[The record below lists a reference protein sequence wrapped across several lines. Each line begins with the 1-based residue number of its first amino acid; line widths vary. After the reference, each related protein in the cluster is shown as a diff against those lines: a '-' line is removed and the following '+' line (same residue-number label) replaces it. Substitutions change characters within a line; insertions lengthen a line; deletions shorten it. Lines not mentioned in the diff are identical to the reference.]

1 MAKDVMK
8 TQKKSNKKEE
18 IKKQPKKGFE
28 KNRKVVIEEEV
39 EPTKNVDKKKNI
51 LVEEETIEAE
61 VVTKNQKKQDKFE
74 KKSVKETKVKDKKKN
89 SDKVVSM
96 VKVVDDNRKAILFG
110 VVGFL
115 LATLLFRCIL
125 WPDRIATLKDGTQP
139 IASVNGETITAD
151 DLYTNMKNYYSV
163 NLLLNEIDEMVLV
176 EKYPESEEMTNE
188 VNDTAEYYYSVYE
201 SNYGYTKE
209 QFLSNYGFATEKDF
223 VESLKLDYRRNKYYE
238 EYAEGLVTD
247 KEIDM
252 YYEDEVFG
260 DVDSKHILVKVS
272 EDSEDGL
279 SDADA
284 KKLAQE
290 IITKLDGGKS
300 WDDVIEEYKDKIVNE
315 DLGYN
320 AFNASLESSY
330 LKECKK
336 LEVGKY
342 SKTPVLTSYGYH
354 IVFKKAQK
362 DKPELKDV
370 KDDIIDVLATEKKNK
385 DTNLY
390 YKSLIAMR
398 NNAKLE
404 FTDTKFKDEYDKYV
418 SSYK

>member
-8 TQKKSNKKEE
+8 TQKKNNKKEE

-51 LVEEETIEAE
+51 LVEEETIETE

-74 KKSVKETKVKDKKKN
+74 KKSVKEAKVKDKKKN

-247 KEIDM
+247 KEIDK

-260 DVDSKHILVKVS
+260 DVDSKHILVKIS

-300 WDDVIEEYKDKIVNE
+300 WDEVIEEYKDKIVNE

-398 NNAKLE
+398 NDAKLE

>member
-1 MAKDVMK
+1 MAKDIMK
-8 TQKKSNKKEE
+8 AQKKNNKKEE

-51 LVEEETIEAE
+51 LVEEETIETE

-74 KKSVKETKVKDKKKN
+74 KKSVKEAKVKDKKKN

-209 QFLSNYGFATEKDF
+209 AFLSNYGFATEKDF
-223 VESLKLDYRRNKYYE
+223 IESLKLDYRRNKYYE

-247 KEIDM
+247 KEIDK

-260 DVDSKHILVKVS
+260 DVDSKHILVKIS

-398 NNAKLE
+398 NDAKLE

>member
-1 MAKDVMK
+1 MAKDIMK
-8 TQKKSNKKEE
+8 AQKKNNKKEE
-18 IKKQPKKGFE
+18 IKKQPKKGFDN
-28 KNRKVVIEEEV
+28 NRKVVIEEEV
-39 EPTKNVDKKKNI
+39 EPSKNVDKKKNI
-51 LVEEETIEAE
+51 LVEEETIETE

-74 KKSVKETKVKDKKKN
+74 KKSVKEAKVKDKKKN

-247 KEIDM
+247 KEIDK

>member
-8 TQKKSNKKEE
+8 TQKKNNKKEE

-39 EPTKNVDKKKNI
+39 EPTKNVDNKKNI
-51 LVEEETIEAE
+51 LVEEETIETE

-74 KKSVKETKVKDKKKN
+74 KKSVKEAKVKDKKKN

-247 KEIDM
+247 KEIDK

-260 DVDSKHILVKVS
+260 DVDSKHILVKIS

-300 WDDVIEEYKDKIVNE
+300 WDEVIEEYKDKIVNE

-398 NNAKLE
+398 NDAKLE